1 MLIGEYNHTIDIK
14 GRMALPVKFRQVFKN
29 GAVIT
34 KGLDNCL
41 FVYPKKDWQTL
52 AEKLVSLPISQA
64 KTRAFAR
71 FMLAGAMDVNLDKQG
86 RINFPE
92 YLLGYANLKKQ
103 AVVTGLYN
111 RLEIW
116 SDKEWSAYKK
126 KTEPGTADIAE
137 ELGGIGI

>member
-1 MLIGEYNHTIDIK
+1 MLIGEYNHTVDNK
-14 GRMALPVKFRQVFKN
+14 GRVALPAKFRQVFKN

-41 FVYPKKDWQTL
+41 FVYPKKDWQVL

-71 FMLAGAMDVNLDKQG
+71 LMLAGAMDVKLDKQG
-86 RINFPE
+86 RMNLPE
-92 YLLGYANLKKQ
+92 YLLDYAKLKKL

-116 SDKEWSAYKK
+116 SDKEWDAYKK
-126 KTEPGTADIAE
+126 RTEPGTADIAE